1 MQPSPT
7 TARDLDGKVA
17 IVTGASNG
25 IGRAVAAQLASRGAR
40 VLAVARDKDR
50 LRSLESETG
59 AIACAISI
67 ETAEACAEVISQ
79 ARKLGSPTILIN
91 SAGRGGYLDRAIFE
105 QTSEDWRQTLAV
117 NLDASFELS
126 RHVAREIRQSG
137 FGRIVMI
144 SSTAGEV
151 GAAAMSAYC
160 ASKHGVIGLMRSIA
174 HDIAPYGGTCNAV
187 LPSWVR
193 TEMAE
198 QDALKE
204 AAQRGMSADAVWAER
219 AQQNP
224 AGRIL
229 DVQEVANVVSFLA
242 NAAASGVNGQAIT
255 ISIGSNW

>member
-1 MQPSPT
+1 MPPSNC
-7 TARDLDGKVA
+7 RGIVA
-17 IVTGASNG
+17 H
-25 IGRAVAAQLASRGAR
+25 
-40 VLAVARDKDR
+40 D
-50 LRSLESETG
+50 
-59 AIACAISI
+59 
-67 ETAEACAEVISQ
+67 
-79 ARKLGSPTILIN
+79 
-91 SAGRGGYLDRAIFE
+91 
-105 QTSEDWRQTLAV
+105 
-117 NLDASFELS
+117 
-126 RHVAREIRQSG
+126 IRRSG

-151 GAAAMSAYC
+151 GAPAMSAYC

-198 QDALKE
+198 QDAAKE

-242 NAAASGVNGQAIT
+242 SAAASGVNGQAIT
-255 ISIGSNW
+255 VSIGSNW

>member
-1 MQPSPT
+1 MSLTPASP
-7 TARDLDGKVA
+7 RDLEGKIA

-25 IGRAVAAQLASRGAR
+25 IGRAVAVELASRGAR
-40 VLAVARDKDR
+40 VLAVARDKAR
-50 LRSLESETG
+50 LQSLESETG
-59 AIACAISI
+59 AIHCAISI
-67 ETAEACAEVISQ
+67 ETAEACAEVVSRAHQ
-79 ARKLGSPTILIN
+79 LGNPTILVN
-91 SAGRGGYLDRAIFE
+91 SAGRGGYLDRSIFE
-105 QTSEDWRQTLAV
+105 QTSEDWRLTLAV

-126 RHVAREIRQSG
+126 RHVAQDIRQSG

-160 ASKHGVIGLMRSIA
+160 ASKHGVIGLMRSVA

-198 QDALKE
+198 QDASKE
-204 AAQRGMSADAVWAER
+204 AAQRGMSVDAVWAER

-229 DVQEVANVVSFLA
+229 DVQEVANVVLFLTS
-242 NAAASGVNGQAIT
+242 AAASGVNGQAIT
-255 ISIGSNW
+255 VSIGSNW

>member
-1 MQPSPT
+1 MS
-7 TARDLDGKVA
+7 AAAAINRDLDGKIA

-25 IGRAVAAQLASRGAR
+25 IGRAVAAQMAARGAK

-50 LRSLESETG
+50 LQSLEIETG
-59 AIACAISI
+59 AIPCAISI
-67 ETAEACAEVISQ
+67 ETAEACAEVVSH
-79 ARKLGSPTILIN
+79 ARRIGSPTILVN
-91 SAGRGGYLDRAIFE
+91 SAGRGGYLDRPIFE

-126 RHVAREIRQSG
+126 RHVAHDIRRMG

-151 GAAAMSAYC
+151 GAPAMSAYC
-160 ASKHGVIGLMRSIA
+160 ASKHGVIGLMRSLA
-174 HDIAPYGGTCNAV
+174 HDIAPHGGTCNAV

-204 AAQRGMSADAVWAER
+204 AAQRGLSADAVWAER
-219 AQQNP
+219 TQQNP

-229 DVQEVANVVSFLA
+229 DVQEVASVVSFLTS
-242 NAAASGVNGQAIT
+242 AAASGVNGQAIT
-255 ISIGSNW
+255 VSIGSNW

>member
-1 MQPSPT
+1 MNPLPAT
-7 TARDLDGKVA
+7 ERDLGGKVA

-25 IGRAVAAQLASRGAR
+25 IGRAVAAQLTAR
-40 VLAVARDKDR
+40 RAKVLAVARDPGR
-50 LRSLESETG
+50 LRNLESETG
-59 AIACAISI
+59 AIPFAVSI
-67 ETAEACAEVISQ
+67 ETAEACTDVVNR
-79 ARKLGSPTILIN
+79 ARQLGDPTILVN
-91 SAGRGGYLDRAIFE
+91 SAGRGGYLDRPIFE

-126 RHVAREIRQSG
+126 RHVAHDIRRSG
-137 FGRIVMI
+137 FGRIIMI

-151 GAAAMSAYC
+151 GAPAMSAYC
-160 ASKHGVIGLMRSIA
+160 ASKHGVIGLMRSLA

-198 QDALKE
+198 QDALRE
-204 AAQRGMSADAVWAER
+204 AAQRGLFADDVWAER

-229 DVQEVANVVSFLA
+229 DVQEVANVVSFLTS
-242 NAAASGVNGQAIT
+242 AAASGVNGQAIT
-255 ISIGSNW
+255 VSIGSHW

>member
-1 MQPSPT
+1 MNSSP
-7 TARDLDGKVA
+7 AILRDLEGQVA

-50 LRSLESETG
+50 LQKLEYETG
-59 AIACAISI
+59 AIAYAISI
-67 ETAEACAEVISQ
+67 KTAEACADVVKR
-79 ARKLGSPTILIN
+79 ARQLGTPTILVN
-91 SAGRGGYLDRAIFE
+91 SAGRGGYLDRPIFE

-126 RHVAREIRQSG
+126 RHVAQDIRSAG

-151 GAAAMSAYC
+151 GAPAMSAYC
-160 ASKHGVIGLMRSIA
+160 ASKHGVIGLMRSLA
-174 HDIAPYGGTCNAV
+174 HDIAPHGGTCNAV

-229 DVQEVANVVSFLA
+229 DVQEVASVVSFLA
-242 NAAASGVNGQAIT
+242 SAAASGVNGQAIT
-255 ISIGSNW
+255 VSIGSNW

>member
-1 MQPSPT
+1 MT
-7 TARDLDGKVA
+7 RDLEGRVA

-40 VLAVARDKDR
+40 VLAVARDASR
-50 LRSLESETG
+50 LKVLESETG
-59 AIACAISI
+59 AVPCAISI
-67 ETAEACAEVISQ
+67 ETAAACAEVVSR
-79 ARKLGSPTILIN
+79 ARLLGIPTIIVN
-91 SAGRGGYLDRAIFE
+91 SAGRGGYLDRPIFE
-105 QTSEDWRQTLAV
+105 QTSEDWRLTLAV

-126 RHVAREIRQSG
+126 RHVAHDIRRSG

-151 GAAAMSAYC
+151 GAPAMSAYC
-160 ASKHGVIGLMRSIA
+160 ASKHGVIGLMRSLA
-174 HDIAPYGGTCNAV
+174 HDVAPYGGTCNAV

-198 QDALKE
+198 QDASKE
-204 AAQRGMSADAVWAER
+204 AAQRGLSTDAVWAER

-242 NAAASGVNGQAIT
+242 SDAASGVNGQAIT
-255 ISIGSNW
+255 VSIGSAW

>member
-1 MQPSPT
+1 MSQ
-7 TARDLDGKVA
+7 AAAIDRDLDGKVA

-25 IGRAVAAQLASRGAR
+25 IGRAAAAQLAARGAR
-40 VLAVARDKDR
+40 VLAVARDQSR
-50 LRSLESETG
+50 LQSLERETG
-59 AIACAISI
+59 AIPCAISI
-67 ETAEACAEVISQ
+67 ETAEACVEVVSR
-79 ARKLGSPTILIN
+79 ARQFGSPTILIN
-91 SAGRGGYLDRAIFE
+91 SAGRGGYLDRPIFE

-117 NLDASFELS
+117 NLDACFELS
-126 RHVAREIRQSG
+126 RHVALDIRRSG

-151 GAAAMSAYC
+151 GAPAMSAYC
-160 ASKHGVIGLMRSIA
+160 ASKHGVIGLMRSLA

-204 AAQRGMSADAVWAER
+204 AAQRGLSADAVWAER

-242 NAAASGVNGQAIT
+242 SAAASGVNGQAIT
-255 ISIGSNW
+255 VSIGSNW